1 MSVKS
6 TDDILAQM
14 GELFKDNTD
23 DNVLGFIEDITDTMN
38 DHESRLADSTDWKE
52 KYEQNDERNIRK
64 DFSEKLTR
72 LWKKNLNR
80 KSPKFLVL
88 KHLKNCLRRAKI
100 CLGELQLIR

>member
-52 KYEQNDERNIRK
+52 KYEQNDAEWREKYKERFFGK
-64 DFSEKLTR
+64 TDKTLEEELEPEKPESSR
-72 LWKKNLNR
+72 
-80 KSPKFLVL
+80 PKTFE
-88 KHLKNCLRRAKI
+88 
-100 CLGELQLIR
+100 ELFKEG